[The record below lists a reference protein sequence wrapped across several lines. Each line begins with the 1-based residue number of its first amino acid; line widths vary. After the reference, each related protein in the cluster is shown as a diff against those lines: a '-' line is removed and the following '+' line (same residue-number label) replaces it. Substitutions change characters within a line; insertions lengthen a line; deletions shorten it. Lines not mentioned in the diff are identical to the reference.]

1 MPAKWVQSLLKLQA
15 NDLRIRDLEQRMKL
29 LPSEMNALKAK
40 RDQLVAST
48 SAAAE
53 AAHKVEREIKSAE
66 SEIARLTDE
75 SRKLQQQ
82 SAMVKKNTEYQA
94 MLNTVALNKN
104 RIGKLEGDVI
114 ELLDKFEEEKARYRK
129 IKAAND
135 AAVKSARAEFEEL
148 IAFAGE
154 IKHQEIAKLQ
164 ATRPS
169 LVRGVDSDTLSRYNT
184 LLKGRSGGIPLVKI
198 ENGICGN
205 CHLRI
210 TPQAMNG
217 IQKGV
222 VTYCDNCQHIIYDEE
237 ASE

>member
-1 MPAKWVQSLLKLQA
+1 MICELTGLDAA
-15 NDLRIRDLEQRMKL
+15 N
-29 LPSEMNALKAK
+29 
-40 RDQLVAST
+40 ASVYDGA

-154 IKHQEIAKLQ
+154 IKQEIAKLQ
-164 ATRPS
+164 AARPS

>member
-40 RDQLVAST
+40 RDQLVATT
-48 SAAAE
+48 SPAAE
-53 AAHKVEREIKSAE
+53 AAHNLEPEIKTAE
-66 SEIARLTDE
+66 SENARQTHE
-75 SRKLQQQ
+75 SSKNQQQ

-154 IKHQEIAKLQ
+154 IKQEIAKLQ
-164 ATRPS
+164 AARPS

>member
-48 SAAAE
+48 AAAAE

-104 RIGKLEGDVI
+104 KIGKLEGDVI
-114 ELLDKFEEEKARYRK
+114 ELLDKFEEAKAQYRK

-154 IKHQEIAKLQ
+154 IKQEIARLQ
-164 ATRPS
+164 EARPA
-169 LVRGVDSDTLSRYNT
+169 LIHGVDSETLSRYNT
-184 LLKGRSGGIPLVKI
+184 LLKGRNGGIPLVKI
-198 ENGICGN
+198 DKGICGN

-237 ASE
+237 VSE